1 MEGLVNNFR
10 RARHHTKGNH
20 MIITVEGYDSREKS
34 KELLG
39 KKVMW
44 TSPSGKEIKG
54 EIKAVHG
61 NKGAVRVLFERGLP
75 GQSVATMVKVE

>member
-61 NKGAVRVLFERGLP
+61 NKGAVRAIFERGLP